1 MSTRRTNNI
10 IIFLTSGTSGWY
22 RYLARKGQHPVSGK
36 ETFANG
42 PKLITGNPHSLQAYI
57 CRAHIEDFALVSD
70 TAYVAQVGRRAI
82 TFSIRHS
89 SRLS

>member
-1 MSTRRTNNI
+1 MSTRQMSNI
-10 IIFLTSGTSGWY
+10 MIFLTFGTSGWY

-36 ETFANG
+36 ETFSNG
-42 PKLITGNPHSLQAYI
+42 PELTTGNPHSLQAYI

-82 TFSIRHS
+82 TYSFRHS
-89 SRLS
+89 FRLS